1 MTAALRALE
10 TPAQRGISIDNCFAP
25 ATALPVNRYDAQR
38 AHVTKGHR
46 GAFGMTHKPIIAWSR
61 NNRLAAD
68 GSGRP
73 PPRLEARFARGKAQ
87 IEKKVA
93 MAPQR
98 IGLHWT
104 KELKPKLIPVHP
116 PRNDNCGGVDHH
128 KYASG
133 KQDSLS

>member
-10 TPAQRGISIDNCFAP
+10 TPAQRRNFDSVRPARSIDNCFAP
-25 ATALPVNRYDAQR
+25 ATALSVNRYDAQR
-38 AHVTKGHR
+38 AHVAKGHR

-73 PPRLEARFARGKAQ
+73 PPRLEARFARGKAL
-87 IEKKVA
+87 IGKKVA

-104 KELKPKLIPVHP
+104 KE
-116 PRNDNCGGVDHH
+116 
-128 KYASG
+128 
-133 KQDSLS
+133 